1 MNESIRSPQ
10 PIPRTNRRYDA
21 SIDRVP
27 KRFRTRSGKML
38 GSRLLTPAD
47 TPLLVEF
54 FHELSIESRMSRF
67 KQINREVSPEEIRT
81 TAQRL
86 ANVDNLTTG
95 GAVLALE
102 RGVWG
107 ERLVGVARLMREGKT
122 PNSPEAEAA
131 IVVRDDYH
139 GQGVGSE
146 LLRRLVLL
154 ARKMG
159 MRTMVANIET
169 SNQSAIRL
177 FRALELPT
185 TSNTSRGETT
195 LYIQMPE

>member
-1 MNESIRSPQ
+1 MNESRQISPAA
-10 PIPRTNRRYDA
+10 RHASRRYRA
-21 SIDRVP
+21 NIDRV
-27 KRFRTRSGKML
+27 RGWFRTRNGKIL

-47 TPLLVEF
+47 APLLVDF
-54 FHELSIESRMSRF
+54 FFGLSIESRMRRF
-67 KQINREVSPEEIRT
+67 HQGNREVSPEEIRT
-81 TAQRL
+81 TAERL

-95 GAVLALE
+95 GAVLAVE
-102 RGVWG
+102 RGIWG
-107 ERLVGVARLMREGKT
+107 ERIVAVARLMREDDT

-146 LLRRLVLL
+146 ILRRLVLL

-159 MRTMVANIET
+159 VRTMVANIEA
-169 SNQSAIRL
+169 SNHPALRL
-177 FRALELPT
+177 FRSLDLPT
-185 TSNTSRGETT
+185 TSETSRAETT

>member
-1 MNESIRSPQ
+1 MTNAIQFPQ
-10 PIPRTNRRYDA
+10 PILRTDRRYRA
-21 SIDRVP
+21 NIDRVR
-27 KRFRTRSGKML
+27 KRFRTRSGKVL

-47 TPLLVEF
+47 TPLLVDF
-54 FHELSIESRMSRF
+54 FHELSIESRMRRF
-67 KQINREVSPEEIRT
+67 HQVNREVSPEEIRT

-107 ERLVGVARLMREGKT
+107 ERIVGVARLMREDET

-131 IVVRDDYH
+131 IVVRDDFH
-139 GQGVGSE
+139 GDGVGSE
-146 LLRRLVLL
+146 ILRRLVLL
-154 ARKMG
+154 ARKMSV
-159 MRTMVANIET
+159 RTMVANIET
-169 SNQSAIRL
+169 SNLAAIRL
-177 FRALELPT
+177 FRALDLPT
-185 TSNTSRGETT
+185 TSKTSHGETT

>member
-1 MNESIRSPQ
+1 MTESMKTSRTT
-10 PIPRTNRRYDA
+10 PRTHRRYRA
-21 SIDRVP
+21 NIDRV
-27 KRFRTRSGKML
+27 RNWFRTRTGKVL

-47 TPLLVEF
+47 APLLVDF
-54 FHELSIESRMSRF
+54 FYGLSKESLMRRF
-67 KQINREVSPEEIRT
+67 HQSNREVSPEEIRT

-107 ERLVGVARLMREGKT
+107 EKIVGVARLMREEDT
-122 PNSPEAEAA
+122 PHSPEAEAA

-146 LLRRLVLL
+146 ILRRLVLL

-159 MRTMVANIET
+159 VRTMVANIEA
-169 SNQSAIRL
+169 SNYGALHL
-177 FRALELPT
+177 FRALGLPT
-185 TSNTSRGETT
+185 TSETSRGETT